1 MDFLNKIDP
10 FVRQLFLVPVF
21 VIGLG
26 VYVSYVTKRIWVAPV
41 LTLLLNTLYNT
52 WYALS
57 NYPVSYVNWSMITA
71 WCVTFPVISFLISYI
86 LVKGFYKK
94 V

>member
-26 VYVSYVTKRIWVAPV
+26 VYVSYVTKRIWVAPA
-41 LTLLLNTLYNT
+41 LTLLLNNL
-52 WYALS
+52 LES
-57 NYPVSYVNWSMITA
+57 
-71 WCVTFPVISFLISYI
+71 
-86 LVKGFYKK
+86 
-94 V
+94 

>member
-1 MDFLNKIDP
+1 MDFLSKIEP

-41 LTLLLNTLYNT
+41 LTLLLNNL
-52 WYALS
+52 LES
-57 NYPVSYVNWSMITA
+57 
-71 WCVTFPVISFLISYI
+71 
-86 LVKGFYKK
+86 
-94 V
+94 